1 MKTYTAAPVAGAKNF
16 RTTLGEGALWES
28 ESELLYFV
36 DIDGQAVHSYDPES
50 GKHHYKK
57 TGNKVSTV
65 VKRAG
70 HKQILIAVGHDLE
83 LIAQDLQWEAQRDF
97 ALLAKVPLDKSM
109 RFNDGKCDAKGR
121 FWCGTMAL
129 AETEGAGELYK
140 METDHT
146 VSKQLSD
153 VTISNGICWSF
164 DNKTMYYID
173 TPKGTV
179 DAFDYDLDLGT
190 ISNRRV
196 VVNNQWGGQFDG
208 MTIDSQGNLYIALWG
223 DSKVI
228 AINPNNDKD
237 KQLIATIELPEVL
250 NVTSC
255 AFGGNDL
262 KTLFITTATN
272 QTDLKDYPN
281 AGLLHQVSL
290 NIPGLAAHQYRG

>member
-16 RTTLGEGALWES
+16 RTTLGEGALWEN

-36 DIDGQAVHSYDPES
+36 DIDGQAVHSYDPQS

-97 ALLAKVPLDKSM
+97 ALLARVPLDKSV
-109 RFNDGKCDAKGR
+109 RFNDGKCDARGR

-129 AETEGAGELYK
+129 AETADAGELYMMDSAHK
-140 METDHT
+140 VTR
-146 VSKQLSD
+146 QLTK
-153 VTISNGICWSF
+153 VTISNGICWSL

-173 TPKGTV
+173 TPKGTL
-179 DAFDYDLDLGT
+179 DAFDYDLEQGA

-196 VVNNQWGGQFDG
+196 VVKNEWGGHFDG

-223 DSKVI
+223 AGQVI
-228 AINPNNDKD
+228 AINPTNTNKP
-237 KQLIATIELPEVL
+237 LIATIELPSVL

-255 AFGGNDL
+255 AFGGEDL

-272 QTDLKDYPN
+272 QTDLKTFPN
-281 AGLLHQVSL
+281 AGLLHQVAL
-290 NIPGLAAHQYRG
+290 NTAGLEAHQYRG

>member
-16 RTTLGEGALWES
+16 RTTLGEGALWEKD
-28 ESELLYFV
+28 SELLYFV
-36 DIDGQAVHSYDPES
+36 DIDGQAVHSYDPQS

-97 ALLAKVPLDKSM
+97 ALLAKVPLDNTI

-129 AETEGAGELYK
+129 AETPEAGELY
-140 METDHT
+140 MMDSDHKVT
-146 VSKQLSD
+146 KQLTG
-153 VTISNGICWSF
+153 VTISNGICWSL

-173 TPKGTV
+173 TPKGTL
-179 DAFDYDLDLGT
+179 DAFDYDLEQGA

-196 VVNNQWGGQFDG
+196 VVKNEWGGHFDG

-223 DSKVI
+223 AGKVI
-228 AINPNNDKD
+228 AINPANTTKP
-237 KQLIATIELPEVL
+237 LIATIELPSVL

-255 AFGGNDL
+255 AFGGEDM

-272 QTDLKDYPN
+272 QTDLNTYPN
-281 AGLLHQVSL
+281 AGLLHQVAL
-290 NIPGLAAHQYRG
+290 NTAGLEAHQYRG